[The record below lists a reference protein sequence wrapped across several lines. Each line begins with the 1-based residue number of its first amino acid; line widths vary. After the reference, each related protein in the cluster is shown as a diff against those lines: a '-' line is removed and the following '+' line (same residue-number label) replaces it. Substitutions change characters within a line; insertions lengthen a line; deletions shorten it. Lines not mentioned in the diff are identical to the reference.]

1 MRIPRVMST
10 QHPDNVE
17 MPFFAKQSYFDG
29 EDEIREAYY
38 VFSHFGMEEQM
49 WDFEGKEVDDFVV
62 KKLLTA
68 YPNFFSEHVIGKD
81 VRITPRVPNP
91 EVERDEAKL
100 LAETLEMI
108 PRSHDYARKFYE
120 DPSPPIF
127 EIIVPMVTKSEELE
141 RIYLFYRDFVAGKS
155 KLVLADGT
163 KVGEWL
169 GEFEPE
175 TIGIIPLFEDIPTM
189 LRCDE
194 IVREFADGRF
204 EAIRVFLA
212 RSDPALNYGFI
223 PATLAA
229 KIALQKLYDLEIDV
243 YPIIGVGCPPF
254 RGSFDPENMHALVEY
269 PSVQTFTAQSA
280 FKYDYDFRTVREAV
294 EELRDSSPERP
305 QDVEVDEEIIQRLS
319 DEYRKRVPRIAEFV
333 NEVSRFVPKRRMRK
347 LHIGLFGYSRGNRV
361 RLPRAITFCAVLYSI
376 GFPPELMGLS
386 ALTDKDYEE
395 LCEAIPTLEEQMG
408 FVLSLFNPESLKI
421 VPFEDDVRRAME
433 FFDFESREDYREA
446 SSRTIDAIRRQNGI
460 SDAIIETGKLRRFLG

>member
-1 MRIPRVMST
+1 MHIPRVMST

-17 MPFFAKQSYFDG
+17 MPFFAKQNYFDG
-29 EDEIREAYY
+29 EDEIKEAYY
-38 VFSHFGMEEQM
+38 VFSHLGIEEQM

-62 KKLLTA
+62 KKLLST
-68 YPNFFSEHVIGKD
+68 YPEFFSEKVIGLE

-108 PRSHDYARKFYE
+108 PRSFDYARKFYD
-120 DPSPPIF
+120 DPTPPIF

-155 KLVLADGT
+155 KLTLADGT
-163 KVGEWL
+163 RVGDWL

-175 TIGIIPLFEDIPTM
+175 TIGIIPLFEDIPGM
-189 LRCDE
+189 LKCDAV
-194 IVREFADGRF
+194 VREFADGRF
-204 EAIRVFLA
+204 DEMRVFLA

-229 KIALQKLYDLEIDV
+229 KIALQRLYDLEIDV

-254 RGSFDPENMHALVEY
+254 RGSFDPENMHALEEY

-280 FKYDYDFRTVREAV
+280 FKYDYDFNTVFSAV
-294 EELRDSSPERP
+294 MSLKESMPGKPDRIETSKDTI
-305 QDVEVDEEIIQRLS
+305 DRLS
-319 DEYRKRVPRIAEFV
+319 GEYRKRIPAIAEFV
-333 NEVSRFVPKRRMRK
+333 NEVGKFVPKRRMRK
-347 LHIGLFGYSRGNRV
+347 LHIGLFGYSRGDRI
-361 RLPRAITFCAVLYSI
+361 RLPRAITFCAVMYSI
-376 GFPPELMGLS
+376 GFPPELIGIS
-386 ALTDKDYEE
+386 ALGDKDYENV
-395 LCEAIPTLEEQMG
+395 CESIPTLESQME
-408 FVLSLFNPESLKI
+408 FVLSHYNPESLKI
-421 VPFEDDVRRAME
+421 VPFEDDIKRARE
-433 FFDFESREDYREA
+433 LFDFEPREDYLMA
-446 SSRTIDAIRRQNGI
+446 TSRTINSIRKQNGI

>member
-17 MPFFAKQSYFDG
+17 MPFFAKQSHFDG
-29 EDEIREAYY
+29 EDEIKEAYY
-38 VFSHFGMEEQM
+38 VFSHLDIEEQM
-49 WDFEGKEVDDFVV
+49 WDFEGKEVDDFVI
-62 KKLLTA
+62 KKLLST
-68 YPNFFSEHVIGKD
+68 YPEFFRNNIIGED

-108 PRSHDYARKFYE
+108 PRSFDYARKFYD

-155 KLVLADGT
+155 KLTLADGT
-163 KVGEWL
+163 RVGDWL

-175 TIGIIPLFEDIPTM
+175 TIGVIPLFEDIPAM

-194 IVREFADGRF
+194 IAGEFADGKF
-204 EAIRVFLA
+204 DSMRVFLA

-229 KIALQKLYDLEIDV
+229 KIALQKLYDLETDV
-243 YPIIGVGCPPF
+243 HPIIGVGCPPF

-269 PSVQTFTAQSA
+269 PSVHTFTAQSA
-280 FKYDYDFRTVREAV
+280 FKYDYDFGVVRKAV
-294 EELRDSSPERP
+294 EELRDSGPEKP
-305 QDVEVDEEIIQRLS
+305 QDVEVDETIIQRLS
-319 DEYRKRVPRIAEFV
+319 AEYRRRVPQIAEFV
-333 NEVSRFVPKRRMRK
+333 NETGKFVPKRRMRK
-347 LHIGLFGYSRGNRV
+347 LHIGLFGYSRGDRI
-361 RLPRAITFCAVLYSI
+361 RLPRAITFCAVMYSI
-376 GFPPELMGLS
+376 GFPPELIGIS
-386 ALTDKDYEE
+386 ALGDKDYEDV
-395 LCEAIPTLEEQMG
+395 CESIPTLESQME
-408 FVLSLFNPESLKI
+408 FVLSHFNPESLRI
-421 VPFEDDVRRAME
+421 VPFEDDVKRAME
-433 FFDFESREDYREA
+433 LFDFEPREDYLIA
-446 SSRTIDAIRRQNGI
+446 TGRTINSIRKQNGI
-460 SDAIIETGKLRRFLG
+460 GDAIIESGKLRRFLG